1 MSDIQFWYPV
11 AAEKNPGN
19 NERKIQRKQGFIWL
33 FNVKT
38 EPYEVNIDAD
48 GYTFHVIFG
57 RHSKGHFLCIP
68 DRNVGCEILSYKDR
82 YWNIGAIYDTG
93 QLRYEGACAIGN
105 ALQLIELL
113 LGKDVKSGE

>member
-33 FNVKT
+33 LNVKT

-48 GYTFHVIFG
+48 GYTFH
-57 RHSKGHFLCIP
+57 
-68 DRNVGCEILSYKDR
+68 
-82 YWNIGAIYDTG
+82 
-93 QLRYEGACAIGN
+93 
-105 ALQLIELL
+105 
-113 LGKDVKSGE
+113 

>member
-33 FNVKT
+33 LNVKT

-57 RHSKGHFLCIP
+57 RHCIVRSNGAAAP
-68 DRNVGCEILSYKDR
+68 RKRCSCSVLNGAEHRFVG
-82 YWNIGAIYDTG
+82 A
-93 QLRYEGACAIGN
+93 
-105 ALQLIELL
+105 
-113 LGKDVKSGE
+113 